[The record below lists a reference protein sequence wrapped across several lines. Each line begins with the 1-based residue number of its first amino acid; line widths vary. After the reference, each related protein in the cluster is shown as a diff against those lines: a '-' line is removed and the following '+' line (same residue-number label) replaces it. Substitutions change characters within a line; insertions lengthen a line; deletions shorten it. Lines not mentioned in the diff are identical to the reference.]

1 MRFTRCLITA
11 GAAALMLV
19 LAPVAAASAPS
30 VTITPWNSTRT
41 IAASSGTCQFPIVV
55 HSQGTFRESVYSD
68 GRDVTTVSDFHIT
81 WTNTESGK
89 SVNSVLGGPFIAE
102 SNGDGTATVTING
115 NDALFAAPGIGL
127 FFGDVGRLV
136 YIAAEN
142 DLGTPLVVLQSTG
155 HQDTALFPV
164 VCGALS

>member
-1 MRFTRCLITA
+1 MSFTRPLILA
-11 GAAALMLV
+11 GTAALILV
-19 LAPVAAASAPS
+19 LVPVAAGSAPN

-41 IAASSGTCQFPIVV
+41 IAASPGTCAFPIVV
-55 HSQGTFRESVYSD
+55 HSQGTFRESVFSD

-81 WTNTESGK
+81 WTNPESGK
-89 SVNSVLGGPFIAE
+89 SVNSVLGGPFIAQ

-136 YIAAEN
+136 YIASES
-142 DLGTPLVVLQSTG
+142 DLSVPLVVLQSTG
-155 HQDTALFPV
+155 HQDTALFPA
-164 VCGALS
+164 VCAALS

>member
-1 MRFTRCLITA
+1 MSFTRFLIPA

-19 LAPVAAASAPS
+19 LAPVAAASAPV

-41 IAASSGTCQFPIVV
+41 IAAGPDTCSFPIVV
-55 HSQGTFRESVYSD
+55 HSQGTFRESVFSD

-81 WTNTESGK
+81 WTSPESGT
-89 SVNSVLGGPFIAE
+89 SVTSVLGGPVVAV

-136 YIAAEN
+136 YIADES
-142 DLGTPLVVLQSTG
+142 DLSTPLVVLQSTG
-155 HQDTALFPV
+155 HQDTTLFPA
-164 VCGALS
+164 VCAALA